1 MIHSKLTTW
10 LWRHL
15 HNCLLKIM
23 INYQFEVENMINQL
37 VGLLKNSK
45 IHIELHF
52 KLFIRIKNG
61 LKNEMIKLN
70 VNFFFVKP

>member
-1 MIHSKLTTW
+1 
-10 LWRHL
+10 
-15 HNCLLKIM
+15 M